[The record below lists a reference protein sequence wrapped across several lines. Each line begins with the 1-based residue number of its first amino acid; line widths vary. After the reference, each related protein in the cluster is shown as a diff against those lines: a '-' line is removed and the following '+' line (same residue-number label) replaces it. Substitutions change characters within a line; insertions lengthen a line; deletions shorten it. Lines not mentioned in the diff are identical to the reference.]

1 MSLGSLGLVLVS
13 VTLSAIAQVAFKF
26 GVASTPSSAA
36 RALLGPLSV
45 LLSPGVLGG
54 LAIYGIATLLWLAA
68 LARVELSQAY
78 PFVGIG
84 FVLTTLAGWWLFD
97 DKITTTRVFGIA
109 FIALGTVLVVRS

>member
-13 VTLSAIAQVAFKF
+13 VALSAIAQVAFKF
-26 GVASTPSSAA
+26 GVASTPSPAV
-36 RALLGPLSV
+36 RALFGPLSI
-45 LLSPGVLGG
+45 LLLPGVLGG
-54 LAIYGIATLLWLAA
+54 LALYGIATLLWLTA

-109 FIALGTVLVVRS
+109 LIALGTVLVARS